1 MQKETLMEYQRKAVE
16 AKEDFEKA
24 LKSFDCKHKNKDLI
38 SRGSED
44 IQSLY
49 KCHDCGQLVG
59 IFD

>member
-1 MQKETLMEYQRKAVE
+1 MQKETLMERQRKAIE

-24 LKSFDCKHKNKDLI
+24 LKAFDCKHKNKDLI

>member
-16 AKEDFEKA
+16 AKGDFEKA
-24 LKSFDCKHKNKDLI
+24 LKAFDCKHQNKELI

-49 KCHDCGQLVG
+49 KCHDCAQMVS